1 MTAPKII
8 SELRGIDEYLGNVTP
23 YDDLDDSIDVKE
35 ARRRRQTLVEEL
47 KRLHGVDYE
56 GVHAAEQL
64 RDERDQEMLVSE
76 LNAKLEPFMRREPG
90 GFPGK

>member
-35 ARRRRQTLVEEL
+35 ARRRRKTLVEEL

-56 GVHAAEQL
+56 GVHAAERL
-64 RDERDQEMLVSE
+64 REERDHEMLVSE
-76 LNAKLEPFMRREPG
+76 LNATLEKFTRRKG
-90 GFPGK
+90 A